1 MFRSTSPGENRQCG
15 AWLCLMR
22 LAFASLAVCLT
33 SAATLAQAQDVQVNS
48 LQVGLASHGQPGRW
62 LPVKLHAS
70 GLSAGETVHLT
81 VSAPDPRGD
90 LCTSTF
96 AEQIVAAD
104 GTVQLEGVFVSGR
117 LEGNIRLVL
126 NNTTGSVIWQH
137 EITSAEAGAGN
148 EVSPPPKTGS
158 LPQRLLMNRQTPIT
172 LLTTGEQAGLS
183 ELLALYAA
191 EPGTR
196 DLLRVLSLESRSELP
211 SMQRGLDSIDVLL
224 LNGDW
229 TITEAQGAAI
239 REWVLAGG
247 HLVISCGAEAD
258 ALLRSPVG
266 RWIQSKFDIPQTGNT
281 LQTLDLTA
289 IQNFVLGAVALQ
301 TNRNPVTVLRMP
313 SRQAKVLVQSIS
325 DPLISRTAAG
335 AGIVTL
341 VAVNLNARP
350 LDNWLSLPQLYE
362 TLLFGGPQS
371 ARSDQTRSGG
381 RIASVGI
388 TDLST
393 QLAAVSDALP
403 DSQRWST
410 WHVMLLMVALLVF
423 VGPIDYF
430 LVVRLL
436 KAPRL
441 TWLTLPL
448 FIATGCLIAIRGL
461 SIQRGDFT
469 TRQVGLLDV
478 FEDAGEQRFRAR
490 TWSSLSARESRYA
503 HTSMTDSIW
512 IEEAAGDSGER
523 SLMWSGRI
531 ENIFGGM
538 YRPGGAGL
546 GQLVSQHTER
556 QPRPVFTALPLL
568 ADGSTALLTD
578 RRGSARNGRT
588 LIRSSLRLP
597 ANALLEGSFSHQ
609 LPAPITNWVVICGN
623 RIYSPSDR
631 AADNLRELEPDEV
644 WSRERGGIRVV
655 EIRDFLRGVR
665 LAATST
671 GNTAGNKTI
680 ASQPQQAWDV
690 SSRNALDI
698 LLMASLY
705 EAAGG
710 RSFVQLRNDA
720 LRRDELSDSIGLNHA
735 LLMGIV
741 KEPLAE
747 IQVDGQKIAAEDS
760 VTVVRLLLPVERILE
775 DRPQADTSTTPAA
788 AK

>member
-1 MFRSTSPGENRQCG
+1 MFPCTSPGENRHCG
-15 AWLCLMR
+15 PWLRLMQ
-22 LAFASLAVCLT
+22 LTIASLAVCLT
-33 SAATLAQAQDVQVNS
+33 SATTATQAQDVQVHS
-48 LQVGLASHGQPGRW
+48 LQIGLAAHGQPGRW
-62 LPVKLHAS
+62 LPIKLQAS
-70 GLSAGETVHLT
+70 RLAPGEIVQLT

-90 LCTSTF
+90 RSVSTF
-96 AEQIVAAD
+96 ATQVVAAD

-117 LEGNIRLVL
+117 LEGTIQLRLS
-126 NNTTGSVIWQH
+126 NATGNVIWQH
-137 EITSAEAGAGN
+137 QLISAEASVGN
-148 EVSPPPKTGS
+148 DVPPQPKTGS
-158 LPQRLLMNRQTPIT
+158 LPQRLLMNRQTPVT
-172 LLTTGEQAGLS
+172 LLCVGEQAGLA
-183 ELLALYAA
+183 ELSALYSAD
-191 EPGTR
+191 PGTR
-196 DLLRVLSLESRSELP
+196 DLLRVLSLDSTAQLP
-211 SMQRGLDSIDVLL
+211 AMQRGLDCIDVLL
-224 LNGDW
+224 INGDW
-229 TITEAQGAAI
+229 TINEAQGAAI
-239 REWVLAGG
+239 REWVLSGG
-247 HLVISCGAEAD
+247 HLVTSCGAEAD
-258 ALLRSPVG
+258 ALLRSPLG
-266 RWIQSKFDIPQTGNT
+266 RWIQSKFEIPDTGNT

-313 SRQAKVLVQSIS
+313 SQQPKILVQSIS

-335 AGIVTL
+335 AGVITL
-341 VAVNLNARP
+341 VAVNLNTRP
-350 LDNWLSLPQLYE
+350 LDKWLSLPQLYE

-393 QLAAVSDALP
+393 QLAAVADALP

-430 LVVRLL
+430 IVVRLF

-441 TWLTLPL
+441 TWITLPVL
-448 FIATGCLIAIRGL
+448 IATACLFAIQGL
-461 SIQRGDFT
+461 NTQRGDFT

-503 HTSMTDSIW
+503 HTSTHDAAW
-512 IEEAAGDSGER
+512 IQETAGDSGER

-546 GQLVSQHTER
+546 GQLVSQHIESL
-556 QPRPVFTALPLL
+556 QGPEFTALPLL
-568 ADGSTALLTD
+568 ADGSTTLLTD
-578 RRGSARNGRT
+578 RRGLARNGHT
-588 LIRSSLRLP
+588 LISSSLRLS

-609 LPAPITNWVVICGN
+609 MPTTISNWVVICGN
-623 RIYSPSDR
+623 RIYSPSER
-631 AADNLRELEPDEV
+631 AEDQLRELKPGEI

-665 LAATST
+665 LAATSNE
-671 GNTAGNKTI
+671 NTPHNKST
-680 ASQPQQAWDV
+680 ASQPPQAWDV
-690 SSRNALDI
+690 SSRSALDI

-720 LRRDELSDSIGLNHA
+720 LRRDEMSDTIGLNHA
-735 LLMGIV
+735 LLMGV
-741 KEPLAE
+741 LKDPLAE
-747 IQVDGQKIAAEDS
+747 IQVDDQRIVAEDS
-760 VTVVRLLLPVERILE
+760 VTVVRLLLPVERIIE
-775 DRPQADTSTTPAA
+775 DRPQAETSITSPAA
-788 AK
+788 K

>member
-1 MFRSTSPGENRQCG
+1 MFCCTSPRENRHCG
-15 AWLCLMR
+15 PWLRLMR
-22 LAFASLAVCLT
+22 LAIASLAVCLT
-33 SAATLAQAQDVQVNS
+33 SATTVTQAQVVQVHS

-62 LPVKLHAS
+62 LPIKLQAS
-70 GLSAGETVHLT
+70 GLAAGETVHLT

-90 LCTSTF
+90 LSESTF
-96 AEQIVAAD
+96 AEQVVAAD
-104 GTVQLEGVFVSGR
+104 GTVELEGVFMSGR
-117 LEGNIRLVL
+117 LESSIQLGLRNAAGNM
-126 NNTTGSVIWQH
+126 IWQH
-137 EITSAEAGAGN
+137 EITSAEASADN
-148 EVSPPPKTGS
+148 DRQLPPKTAS
-158 LPQRLLMNRQTPIT
+158 LPQQLLMNRQTPVT
-172 LLTTGEQAGLS
+172 LLCVGKQAGLA
-183 ELLALYAA
+183 ELSAMYSADR
-191 EPGTR
+191 GTR
-196 DLLRVLSLESRSELP
+196 DLLRVLSLDSMLQLP
-211 SMQRGLDSIDVLL
+211 AMPRGLDSIDVLL

-229 TITEAQGAAI
+229 TINEAQGAAI

-247 HLVISCGAEAD
+247 HLVTSCGAEAD

-266 RWIQSKFDIPQTGNT
+266 HWIQPKFDIPETGNT
-281 LQTLDLTA
+281 LQTFDLTA

-313 SRQAKVLVQSIS
+313 SQQPKVLVQSIS

-335 AGIVTL
+335 AGVITL
-341 VAVNLNARP
+341 VAVNLNNRP
-350 LDNWLSLPQLYE
+350 LDKWLSLPQLYE

-371 ARSDQTRSGG
+371 ARSDQARSGG

-393 QLAAVSDALP
+393 QLAAVSDAVP
-403 DSQRWST
+403 DGQRWST

-423 VGPIDYF
+423 VGPFDYF
-430 LVVRLL
+430 LVVRLF

-441 TWLTLPL
+441 TWITLPL
-448 FIATGCLIAIRGL
+448 FIAAGCLFAIRGL
-461 SIQRGDFT
+461 STQYSDFT

-503 HTSMTDSIW
+503 HTSTQDAVW
-512 IEEAAGDSGER
+512 IRETAGDSGER

-546 GQLVSQHTER
+546 GQLVCQHIEK
-556 QPRPVFTALPLL
+556 QHGPEFTALPLL
-568 ADGSTALLTD
+568 ADGSTAFLTD

-588 LIRSSLRLP
+588 LIRSSLRLS
-597 ANALLEGSFSHQ
+597 ANALLEGAFSHQ
-609 LPAPITNWVVICGN
+609 LPTSITNWVVICGN

-631 AADNLRELEPDEV
+631 AEDQLRELKPGEL
-644 WSRERGGIRVV
+644 WSRETGGIRVV

-665 LAATST
+665 LAATPNE
-671 GNTAGNKTI
+671 NTSRSRTT

-720 LRRDELSDSIGLNHA
+720 LRRDELSDTIGLNHA
-735 LLMGIV
+735 LLMGIL
-741 KEPLAE
+741 KDPLAAL
-747 IQVDGQKIAAEDS
+747 QVDDQPIVAEDS
-760 VTVVRLLLPVERILE
+760 VTVVRLLLPVERIIQ
-775 DRPQADTSTTPAA
+775 DTPQAETSITPPAA
-788 AK
+788 M